1 MGTYNSLVKEIE
13 KKETDYFRTF
23 VSLNCH
29 DILDSVSQE
38 TETHIWR
45 VVNWDN
51 DLHFAAGAIHTADI
65 GPRVYGA

>member
-13 KKETDYFRTF
+13 EKETDYFRKS

-38 TETHIWR
+38 TETHI
-45 VVNWDN
+45 
-51 DLHFAAGAIHTADI
+51 
-65 GPRVYGA
+65 

>member
-13 KKETDYFRTF
+13 KKETDYFYRTS

-38 TETHIWR
+38 TETHI
-45 VVNWDN
+45 
-51 DLHFAAGAIHTADI
+51 
-65 GPRVYGA
+65 